1 MGSIPITRSSDYFFA
16 KKLSANDLHL
26 HLSVCHERPGV
37 KFMSIVFS
45 ILKDTVIDA
54 LKILPFLFITYLIM
68 EFLEHHTQDKTG
80 TLVSKAGHLGPLF
93 GGLIGIFPQC
103 GFSAA
108 ASNLYAGRVIS
119 LGTLIA
125 IYLSTSDEMLPLLIS
140 SKTPVHTMLSIL
152 GMKALIGIL
161 SGFIIDLTIHTYHR
175 KHHQNEDAVCI
186 EKLCEK
192 EHCHCEENESI
203 FRSALIHT
211 LHIFYFVVIFTL
223 ILNAGITMVGQDRL
237 ASLLQ
242 GNPIVSHLLAGLIG
256 LIPNCAASV
265 IITELYLEH
274 MITLGSMMSGL
285 LVGAGVGL
293 LVLYRV
299 NAHRK
304 ENIQITVLLY
314 LVGVFAGILIDLIGI
329 RI

>member
-1 MGSIPITRSSDYFFA
+1 
-16 KKLSANDLHL
+16 
-26 HLSVCHERPGV
+26 
-37 KFMSIVFS
+37 MSTVIS
-45 ILKDTVIDA
+45 ILEDTIIDA

-80 TLVSKAGHLGPLF
+80 RIVSKAGHFGPLF
-93 GGLIGIFPQC
+93 GGLIGVFPQC

-140 SKTPVHTMLSIL
+140 TKTPLNTMLSIL
-152 GMKALIGIL
+152 AIKALIGIIA
-161 SGFIIDLTIHTYHR
+161 GFLIDLAVHTWHHR
-175 KHHQNEDAVCI
+175 HHEDDDHICI
-186 EKLCEK
+186 DKLCEK
-192 EHCHCEENESI
+192 EHCHCEESDSI
-203 FRSALIHT
+203 FRSALVHT

-223 ILNAGITMVGQDRL
+223 ILNAAIALIGEARL
-237 ASLLQ
+237 SALLQ
-242 GNPIVSHLLAGLIG
+242 SSPVVSHLLAGLIG

-265 IITELYLEH
+265 IITELYLGK

-299 NAHRK
+299 NGNRK
-304 ENIQITVLLY
+304 ENIRITVLLY
-314 LVGVFAGILIDLIGI
+314 VIGVIAGAAIDFLGI
-329 RI
+329 SI